1 MYQCSTILCNI
12 CSVVNILLFFFFKQK
27 TAYEM
32 RISDWS
38 SDVCSSDL
46 QQLPTHIMD
55 GIGQVFGSV
64 RDPLPESI
72 GKMPLF
78 DHIGAGESNYNRYDR
93 SVTEL
98 SVKWLRDQENAKE
111 DSPGVLF
118 VGLVEPNFPC
128 IVTQAY
134 LDMDQTGRVAWRE

>member
-1 MYQCSTILCNI
+1 
-12 CSVVNILLFFFFKQK
+12 
-27 TAYEM
+27 
-32 RISDWS
+32 
-38 SDVCSSDL
+38 
-46 QQLPTHIMD
+46 MD

-98 SVKWLRDQENAKE
+98 AVKWLRDQENANE
-111 DSPGVLF
+111 DSPWVLF
-118 VGLVEPNFPC
+118 VGLVAPHFPL
-128 IVTQAY
+128 IVPRAY
-134 LDMDQTGRVAWRE
+134 LDIFPPDTFSLPKLSPNTGFYAHPCVARPVRSFA